1 MARDN
6 TDLYYNFT
14 VNTGSANGVELRDP
28 VITADGLV
36 GYVSEVYPTYS
47 IVRSILDPSTEIGA
61 QDSHTQENGV
71 VGLNT
76 CLLYTSTLPTPLSGV
91 RPMPEC
97 FEPQGL
103 FYY

>member
-1 MARDN
+1 MA
-6 TDLYYNFT
+6 
-14 VNTGSANGVELRDP
+14 SGVELRDP

-76 CLLYTSTLPTPLSGV
+76 IDLAKEGMCRLNYLDRGSSV
-91 RPMPEC
+91 SE
-97 FEPQGL
+97 EI
-103 FYY
+103 